1 MANTETAC
9 GVRAYTKDSGVSGGK
24 AWENYRKNLAANARQ
39 VVAPF
44 MGANNTLGNDRD
56 A

>member
-9 GVRAYTKDSGVSGGK
+9 GVRAYTKDSSVSGGQ
-24 AWENYRKNLAANARQ
+24 AWENYRKNLAEQARQ
-39 VVAPF
+39 VVSPF
-44 MGANNTLGNDRD
+44 MSAGNTIGNDRD